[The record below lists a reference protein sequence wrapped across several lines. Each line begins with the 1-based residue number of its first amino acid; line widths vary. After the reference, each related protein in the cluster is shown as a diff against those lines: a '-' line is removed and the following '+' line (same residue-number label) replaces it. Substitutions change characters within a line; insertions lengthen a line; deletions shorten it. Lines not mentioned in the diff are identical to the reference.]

1 MLRVLLRTTRNTST
15 GDGPTVKL
23 GDAPTESVG
32 RGQKPS
38 NGAAP
43 DSPAGSTGTTT
54 PQQLDEHAQDLDN
67 AYQSRLSQLKAD
79 LRDRRITAD
88 EFSDQLKAAN
98 LQYQSQ
104 FDIMNQL
111 KKTLDKLVTTT
122 AQGAQRG

>member
-1 MLRVLLRTTRNTST
+1 
-15 GDGPTVKL
+15 
-23 GDAPTESVG
+23 
-32 RGQKPS
+32 
-38 NGAAP
+38 
-43 DSPAGSTGTTT
+43 
-54 PQQLDEHAQDLDN
+54 LDN